1 MTLIEVSNELVN
13 LAKVAFVSMLPIF
26 ELRGGIPLGIIGHGI
41 TWWKVF
47 LVSVSANIFP
57 VPFILK
63 LMNPIEK
70 WLRQWKKWDQ
80 LFSWLFAHTRK
91 RTEKKIERW
100 KELGLILF
108 VAIPLPVTGAWTG
121 SLAAYIFNLKFRKA
135 LACIIVGVLI
145 AAIIVT
151 LASTTGFNLL
161 LGV

>member
-1 MTLIEVSNELVN
+1 MSLITLSDEIVN

-26 ELRGGIPLGIIGHGI
+26 ELRGGIPLGIIGYGI

-47 LVSVSANIFP
+47 LVSIIANIFP

-63 LMNPIEK
+63 LMYPIEK
-70 WLRQWKKWDQ
+70 WLRQWKKWDR
-80 LFSWLFAHTRK
+80 LFSWLFSHTRK
-91 RTEKKIERW
+91 RTQKKIERW
-100 KELGLILF
+100 EELGLILF

-135 LACIIVGVLI
+135 LACIIMGVII
-145 AAIIVT
+145 AAIVIT
-151 LASTTGFNLL
+151 LASITGFNLF

>member
-1 MTLIEVSNELVN
+1 MTLIEFSNELVN

-63 LMNPIEK
+63 LMYPIEK
-70 WLRQWKKWDQ
+70 WLRQWKKWDR

-100 KELGLILF
+100 EELALILF

-121 SLAAYIFNLKFRKA
+121 SLAAYLFNLKFRKA
-135 LACIIVGVLI
+135 LVCIIVGVLI
-145 AAIIVT
+145 AAIIIT
-151 LASTTGFNLL
+151 IASITGFNLL

>member
-1 MTLIEVSNELVN
+1 MTVIEISEEIVN

-47 LVSVSANIFP
+47 LVSVIANILP

-63 LMNPIEK
+63 LMYPIEK
-70 WLRQWKKWDQ
+70 WLQQWKTWNR

-100 KELGLILF
+100 EELGLILF

-121 SLAAYIFNLKFRKA
+121 SLAAYIFNLNFRKA
-135 LACIIVGVLI
+135 LACIIVGVFI
-145 AAIIVT
+145 AAILVT
-151 LASTTGFNLL
+151 LASITGFNLF

>member
-1 MTLIEVSNELVN
+1 MTLLGLSEEIVN
-13 LAKVAFVSMLPIF
+13 LGKVAFISMLPIF
-26 ELRGGIPLGIIGHGI
+26 ELRGGIPLGIIVQGI

-47 LVSVSANIFP
+47 LVSVIANIVP

-63 LMNPIEK
+63 LMYPIEK
-70 WLRQWKKWDQ
+70 WLRQWNTWDR

-91 RTEKKIERW
+91 RTEKKIQRW
-100 KELGLILF
+100 EELALILF

-135 LACIIVGVLI
+135 LVCIIAGILI
-145 AAIIVT
+145 AAVVIT
-151 LASTTGFNLL
+151 LASITGFNLL